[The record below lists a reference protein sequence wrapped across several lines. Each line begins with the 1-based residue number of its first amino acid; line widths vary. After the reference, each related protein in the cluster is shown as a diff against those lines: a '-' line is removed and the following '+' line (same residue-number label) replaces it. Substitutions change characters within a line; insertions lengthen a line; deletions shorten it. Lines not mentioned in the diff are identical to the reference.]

1 MAKSLD
7 HIKRPMNAFM
17 VWSKEER
24 KMLSHKHPKMHN
36 SEISKILGTNWKKLS
51 DDDKYPYVEEAKKL
65 RAQHMTDHPGYKYR
79 PKRRSKPN
87 LTHDRIPNRNC
98 NNETMIQGFIQPS
111 AQQLPQQSYFIP
123 ALHFNLPSI
132 YQLPYNIPVV
142 NSDNCIFKSFVES
155 RAASNH
161 DMELNVTQEI
171 SQSDVIKHF
180 DNDKLTT
187 NVDNLREA
195 SGVEIPSNSKVQAFS
210 LYAPTPTLLSPTQF
224 QIPLHTIPSPFVN
237 ILNGQKDQ
245 SAKITP
251 YSVSVKAELP

>member
-1 MAKSLD
+1 MAKSLN

-51 DDDKYPYVEEAKKL
+51 DEDKYPYVEEAKKL

-87 LTHDRIPNRNC
+87 LTHDRIANRNC
-98 NNETMIQGFIQPS
+98 NNESMVQGFIQPS
-111 AQQLPQQSYFIP
+111 AQLGQQSYFIP

-132 YQLPYNIPVV
+132 YQLPYSIPVV
-142 NSDNCIFKSFVES
+142 NSDNCMFKGFVES
-155 RAASNH
+155 RSVINQ
-161 DMELNVTQEI
+161 DLERNITQEI
-171 SQSDVIKHF
+171 SQPDVIKNF

-187 NVDNLREA
+187 NVGELRES
-195 SGVEIPSNSKVQAFS
+195 SGVEILSNSKIQSFS
-210 LYAPTPTLLSPTQF
+210 LFTPTPTLLSPTQF

-237 ILNGQKDQ
+237 VVHGKEDQ
-245 SAKITP
+245 ATKNTP
-251 YSVSVKAELP
+251 YCVSVKAELP